1 MPIYSFAKKE
11 KKCNDC
17 VHRKLS
23 LFFLSLSSFCN
34 AAVVAVVAVA
44 AAAVAVVAVVAAV
57 AVVAVAVVL
66 LCLEFM
72 NHHISTQSSFL
83 C

>member
-1 MPIYSFAKKE
+1 M
-11 KKCNDC
+11 
-17 VHRKLS
+17 S

-34 AAVVAVVAVA
+34 STAVAVVAVVAVA
-44 AAAVAVVAVVAAV
+44 AAAVAVVAVVA
-57 AVVAVAVVL
+57 VAVAVVL